1 MEVDA
6 LSPVEL
12 GLLLLP
18 FLVMLLAALC
28 VRCRELPASYDSAST
43 ESLYPRSILIK
54 PPQITVPRTPATS
67 YPLVTS
73 FPPLRQPDLLP
84 IPRSP
89 QPLGGSHR
97 MPSSRQNSDDANSV
111 ASYENQEPARKNVDE
126 DEDED
131 DYPEGYLVVLPDSS
145 PAAVPVV
152 SSAPVPSNP
161 DLGDSAFSMESCED
175 YVNVPESEES
185 AEASLDG
192 SREYVNV
199 SQDPQPVIRAE
210 LASVTSQEVEDEEEE
225 DVDGEDAPDYENLQ
239 ELN

>member
-1 MEVDA
+1 MTA
-6 LSPVEL
+6 L
-12 GLLLLP
+12 
-18 FLVMLLAALC
+18 
-28 VRCRELPASYDSAST
+28 
-43 ESLYPRSILIK
+43 
-54 PPQITVPRTPATS
+54 PQR
-67 YPLVTS
+67 VTS

-97 MPSSRQNSDDANSV
+97 MPSSQQNSDDANSV
-111 ASYENQEPARKNVDE
+111 ASYENQEPACKNVDA

-131 DYPEGYLVVLPDSS
+131 DYPNGYLVVLPDSS

-161 DLGDSAFSMESCED
+161 DLGDSAFSVESCED

-199 SQDPQPVIRAE
+199 SPEQQPVTRAE
-210 LASVTSQEVEDEEEE
+210 LASVNSQEVEDEGEEE
-225 DVDGEDAPDYENLQ
+225 GVDGEEAPDYENLQ

>member
-1 MEVDA
+1 MSGEVGGGRGSWVPFINSFL
-6 LSPVEL
+6 LS
-12 GLLLLP
+12 
-18 FLVMLLAALC
+18 
-28 VRCRELPASYDSAST
+28 R
-43 ESLYPRSILIK
+43 
-54 PPQITVPRTPATS
+54 
-67 YPLVTS
+67 
-73 FPPLRQPDLLP
+73 
-84 IPRSP
+84 
-89 QPLGGSHR
+89 
-97 MPSSRQNSDDANSV
+97 
-111 ASYENQEPARKNVDE
+111 
-126 DEDED
+126 
-131 DYPEGYLVVLPDSS
+131 VVLPDSS

-210 LASVTSQEVEDEEEE
+210 LASVNSQEVEDEEEE
-225 DVDGEDAPDYENLQ
+225 DVDGEEAPDYENLQ